1 VTNVQQ
7 SLSEMIELPDLE
19 TVASEVHCQWLESK
33 QKMGIIS
40 RKAEDGEELMVPFE
54 QLSEKAKELDRS
66 TVRVV
71 YAAIKRTVASCKCHD
86 LT

>member
-1 VTNVQQ
+1 
-7 SLSEMIELPDLE
+7 MIELPDLE

-33 QKMGIIS
+33 RKMGIVS

-71 YAAIKRTVASCKCHD
+71 YAAINRTVAICKCHD
-86 LT
+86 LA

>member
-1 VTNVQQ
+1 
-7 SLSEMIELPDLE
+7 MIELPDLE

-71 YAAIKRTVASCKCHD
+71 YAAIKRTVESRKCQD
-86 LT
+86 LV

>member
-1 VTNVQQ
+1 
-7 SLSEMIELPDLE
+7 MIELPDVE
-19 TVASEVHCQWLESK
+19 IVASEVHCQWVESK
-33 QKMGIIS
+33 LKMGIVS

-71 YAAIKRTVASCKCHD
+71 YAAIERTLVICRSHN
-86 LT
+86 LI

>member
-1 VTNVQQ
+1 
-7 SLSEMIELPDLE
+7 MIELPDLE

-33 QKMGIIS
+33 QKMGIVS

-71 YAAIKRTVASCKCHD
+71 YAAIKRTVESRKCQD
-86 LT
+86 LV